1 MSGFYAFQRT
11 KLLQQKYEENI
22 PAPSQIGN
30 QTLYVARLTAFKL
43 KVEHNNS
50 EKCQKIYLDEIQK
63 ENFQH
68 KL

>member
-11 KLLQQKYEENI
+11 KLVQQKEEENI
-22 PAPSQIGN
+22 PPPIQIRN

-63 ENFQH
+63 ENFQQ
-68 KL
+68 K